1 MLFYVSGEMLTG
13 VPRALF
19 NHVHIWPG
27 RSAQDGWQN
36 NIRNYARNYYV
47 MARYGTKCTCRSKGA
62 NLLLARLSRSPCK
75 RDWVFVTSC
84 RLNRVVVFGDPTV
97 IKIRDLHGHICG
109 KYKLCIF
116 TQNLKAY
123 KLDFDCNL
131 PLLFFL
137 GTVNSESAT

>member
-13 VPRALF
+13 VPRALLITCIYDLAKVCKMDGRTTF
-19 NHVHIWPG
+19 VIMLVIIMSWLVMVQNAPVDRNVLTCYWPDC
-27 RSAQDGWQN
+27 REVRVN
-36 NIRNYARNYYV
+36 VTEIRE
-47 MARYGTKCTCRSKGA
+47 
-62 NLLLARLSRSPCK
+62 
-75 RDWVFVTSC
+75 VFVTSC

-131 PLLFFL
+131 PLLFF
-137 GTVNSESAT
+137 GNSK

>member
-1 MLFYVSGEMLTG
+1 MLFYMSGEMLTG

-27 RSAQDGWQN
+27 QSVQDGWQN

-62 NLLLARLSRSPCK
+62 NLPDCREVRVNVTEI
-75 RDWVFVTSC
+75 REVFVTSC

-131 PLLFFL
+131 PLLFF
-137 GTVNSESAT
+137 GNSK